1 MNKKQILNWGVFI
14 EIDNK
19 TQDTHEVILSEKI
32 SDLIWEHLS
41 KKEKNYTIIDLEEAN
56 MLQKKYLSKLNI
68 NNIEFHNN
76 LSYKSKEYDFCISNY
91 AFSECNKDIQRKYLD
106 DIVLK
111 SKHGYMINN
120 RKEDY
125 SKGDLLDIIPN
136 SKLLPEIPLTGEN
149 NYVIYW

>member
-1 MNKKQILNWGVFI
+1 MLDIKHLFTTLDNLNIVEIGGGYGGQCKILNDIFSI
-14 EIDNK
+14 
-19 TQDTHEVILSEKI
+19 
-32 SDLIWEHLS
+32 
-41 KKEKNYTIIDLEEAN
+41 KNYTIIDLEEAN

-68 NNIEFHNN
+68 TNIEFQNN
-76 LSYKSKEYDFCISNY
+76 LSYKSESYDFCISNY

-125 SKGDLLDIIPN
+125 SKEDLIEIIPN
-136 SKLLPEIPLTGEN
+136 SKLLPEIPLTGNN